1 MLTQVE
7 SVDALWLVSVSAS
20 VLDFVAAFRRYADRQ
35 GIFIPTSEPLTAGKR
50 GRIAITLADGQIMI
64 EGNAEVVSSTARP
77 GGLHGRAGMTL
88 RFSDLDEDS
97 KQVIAQLEKARF
109 ASKVTSVP
117 ENIRARPARLP
128 AGSPTP
134 AINPDEKV
142 IDPAQALALCL
153 IVGNREALSD
163 AARPRTITDAPSAA
177 IKAGVGTGSGKF
189 VMPSIPSPGGTGRIA
204 AVPSAVPVVG
214 ETGATLTP
222 RVGSST
228 SPPQFTNTPIT
239 APVAAPISA
248 PITAPTAAPISAPIP
263 APISAIATP
272 SPDNTEPAAAGDEL
286 EMHDLVAVE
295 EAKSTDEM
303 LAAPTVTV
311 LSPVILPQR
320 EPAGAPP
327 KIPTRK
333 INASANMTLR
343 TSAVPAPIQSVS
355 PFLQSDTSPTAAVDD
370 GEVTSTSEIP
380 LPPSGTVPTTSRAIS
395 AVFAVPEAT
404 FVGMVN
410 PGGRATTADDL
421 AEATSNSPVPT
432 PELTHAPSAPAAL
445 ASSSDAAA
453 ANSAPDEQVLVKAEI
468 APGTSPGRRHDE
480 LNPVTG
486 NWTIAL
492 TPAGPETVVR
502 EPLAPQFEIAP
513 SLRVGNAPLE
523 ISGAVGGRT
532 DETAAHRP
540 VGTSPS
546 IEISDELSQPEPQA
560 PASGPRN
567 GANERTLEAGPRNG
581 ANERTLEAGPR
592 NGANERTLEAGPVQS
607 LQNMVARMPPSST
620 PIGGIPAVAVAAA
633 SVDPYAPTGAYQFGD
648 LGQFPPPAAGVA
660 PAAPHF
666 NQFATPA
673 QGLASLAFGAQP
685 AHHDSR
691 AVTDAGTGF
700 FQSED
705 SAAHRPRY
713 QTTGAN
719 VIIPEPRSR
728 RVLYIVG
735 GAFAVIAIAIIVVMA
750 MGGSSPAKST
760 KPIGSAGVN
769 TNTPT
774 GVAPLG
780 SNGSGNAVALDAPI
794 AVVGDAGAGPT
805 PTTLDAAAADATIE
819 EPVPTSTLCTLK
831 LNSDPSGAEVVNDKD
846 VLGVTPFSIDVACDE
861 PLLLKFRKAKWI
873 GTSKTLKPTRKGVSF
888 TARLA
893 KPALSIR
900 VTSTPPG
907 ASVTV
912 NGKPAGLTPATVKIA
927 PGTATTIAV
936 SKKGF
941 VPAAKKHTAKASNEL
956 VNFSLIKS
964 KTK

>member
-204 AVPSAVPVVG
+204 AVPSAVPAVG

-228 SPPQFTNTPIT
+228 SPPQFTSTPIT
-239 APVAAPISA
+239 APVAAPTSA
-248 PITAPTAAPISAPIP
+248 PITAPTAAPIPAPISAPIP

-286 EMHDLVAVE
+286 EMDDLVAVE

-380 LPPSGTVPTTSRAIS
+380 LPPSGTVQTTSRAIS
-395 AVFAVPEAT
+395 AVFTVPEAT

-581 ANERTLEAGPR
+581 ANERTLEAGP
-592 NGANERTLEAGPVQS
+592 VQS

-705 SAAHRPRY
+705 SAEHRPRY